1 VCSFT
6 NTNARSNFLYVFE
19 GVARSRTPAV
29 FLIISRFLHGILITT
44 KVKVWVESLNDYDL
58 NVMIKLKGCVK
69 I

>member
-1 VCSFT
+1 MFIHEHK
-6 NTNARSNFLYVFE
+6 RSKQFPVRFE

-58 NVMIKLKGCVK
+58 NVMIELKGCVK